1 MTKKPSKYAVPEDVK
16 KLKPPGFPSLPCLW
30 KAIITSNG
38 VPHYYLYEQKRVQDP
53 RRPGK
58 MKNASGACI
67 GKFEGGV
74 LIMNDNWR
82 ALHPDLVMP
91 SASADRDSCKLQYQD
106 LQSKDYGEYAMV
118 LKASEDVYKRLQDHF
133 HREDAT
139 LIYAMS
145 VVYFVANYVPAGYFN
160 DIFDQSILSNKWPT
174 LPVSENSVGEF
185 LETLGRHPATCEK
198 YSQSLINDGGE
209 LTAIDG
215 HVILSCSTLN
225 DLADYGNKYKLLGG
239 PQVNIVQM
247 YDVDNGR
254 PLASSTF
261 DGGVNDMTSVKHF
274 FEAYTLRNKI
284 FLIDRGFYSEPNL
297 GMYRKNENHFIIP
310 VPSSKIYDA
319 AILDLSFTKSFMY
332 EGKDSFGNVRQ
343 DVILYKSYTVAEL
356 ERKSYDYRVINEEL
370 RYAKELEKH
379 EKGKGRKPRHR
390 TIKPESF
397 SAYKDDH
404 VFVYRD
410 ETVHAAM
417 IKEYRE
423 KIGLEAGYTEENL
436 QTEQDSFGVF
446 VLRTDRKDATAEDTF
461 LKYKKR
467 WSIET
472 NYNFLKNSLDFKG
485 LKTQDYHVMQG
496 LSFLSVVVGQIH
508 ADYKKKKKSSMSTY
522 ARNLSIRESLIKA
535 AHMKVTQHQNKHWY
549 ISINKTKSIELLSE
563 MGVSVANDLGKLDN
577 NTY

>member
-1 MTKKPSKYAVPEDVK
+1 V
-16 KLKPPGFPSLPCLW
+16 
-30 KAIITSNG
+30 
-38 VPHYYLYEQKRVQDP
+38 
-53 RRPGK
+53 
-58 MKNASGACI
+58 
-67 GKFEGGV
+67 
-74 LIMNDNWR
+74 
-82 ALHPDLVMP
+82 
-91 SASADRDSCKLQYQD
+91 
-106 LQSKDYGEYAMV
+106 
-118 LKASEDVYKRLQDHF
+118 
-133 HREDAT
+133 
-139 LIYAMS
+139 
-145 VVYFVANYVPAGYFN
+145 
-160 DIFDQSILSNKWPT
+160 
-174 LPVSENSVGEF
+174 
-185 LETLGRHPATCEK
+185 
-198 YSQSLINDGGE
+198 
-209 LTAIDG
+209 
-215 HVILSCSTLN
+215 
-225 DLADYGNKYKLLGG
+225 
-239 PQVNIVQM
+239 
-247 YDVDNGR
+247 
-254 PLASSTF
+254 
-261 DGGVNDMTSVKHF
+261 
-274 FEAYTLRNKI
+274 
-284 FLIDRGFYSEPNL
+284 
-297 GMYRKNENHFIIP
+297 
-310 VPSSKIYDA
+310 
-319 AILDLSFTKSFMY
+319 Y

-436 QTEQDSFGVF
+436 QAEQDSFGVF

-508 ADYKKKKKSSMSTY
+508 ADYRKKKKSSVSTY

-563 MGVSVANDLGKLDN
+563 MGVSVANDLGKLDS